1 MADSPS
7 LDPRQYQQ
15 IVNLLK
21 QIRRGYADLGKAN
34 PFNKKTAEEFV
45 KEMGNADDAI
55 ISLVDSLEDVDKQLD
70 SIGNNA
76 KGYFET
82 FIGLNGAIKKQNEA
96 LNVTKRATQAI
107 QGITEKL
114 KNDQEDLE
122 RLDSKALTKLRQKY
136 KIQQSNLKIA
146 NKSLILDKNGNQLS
160 DINLKRRLASKVAQG
175 EITQGHAEMVMEM
188 GKGAVVMDDIDKK
201 IASRIAKEEKI
212 AEQQGLINESFG
224 EAGGLLKNLGL
235 SKYGGIF
242 DDMAKNAS
250 SLTEEM
256 HDQRES
262 SIAFNTELAE
272 AQKSGER
279 MDESMDDVLD
289 DADIKAEVLG
299 KSLAEGAQKFKK
311 EMLLALD
318 VMIFKGIKNGVK
330 EFGESREAL
339 AKTFALGRDEAN
351 DLRSSLIG
359 MANTSGQ
366 MAFNVGDAHKAIQEF
381 NAEIGGAVKLTQDE
395 LKTFSLLSNEFGLTN
410 EQAAVFLKT
419 SKLRGENAE
428 EFTAQL
434 RGQVAV
440 LAAQTGSAVNQ
451 QDVFAEIGNISAAN
465 RLSMEGQGKSL
476 ANAAFQS
483 QKLGLSQAQMEST
496 ANSLLDFESSIA
508 AEMEAELMTG
518 KQLNLEDARRA
529 ALMNDQ
535 EGLAKAIGREIG
547 TAAEFGKMN
556 VMQQNALAK
565 AFGMSRDELAETL
578 QTQEL
583 LGGKFK
589 SMGDA
594 QKKYDDLRKKG
605 LSDEEIAKE
614 LGNDQLA
621 NQLASESSQKR
632 FANSME
638 KLKDKLIPVLDIF
651 AKLLDRIMDG
661 VEMVGNLGNMFDSIG
676 KYMGIISGIR
686 IFARIKAG
694 FGVLKKMLGFLTKIG
709 GAATKVASTLGFG
722 SKVAEGTAKA
732 SGDVAKGLAGSAASG
747 GTKGAAAAGGGMM
760 SSLKGMVSGGASKVG
775 SFFEKLNP
783 VTKLKDALKGVL
795 GKKAL
800 GGTLK
805 SLTKRIPIIGSFIE
819 GIFANSDIKGMIA
832 SGESASDINQAI
844 GERVSEGIG
853 AIVGSAGGM
862 AAVQALNVAPGLGL
876 ALTPV
881 AGIAGDWL
889 GRNLGGFIARS
900 VGAEGL
906 GKIVRNTFYDEE
918 SQAAGIPGDT
928 AEDFIS
934 RPGVPIQKFRADDI
948 ILGGTSLTGGGD
960 NKEVVALLKQ
970 LISAVSSGGDV
981 YLDGAKVGKSLAL
994 ATSNMG

>member
-1 MADSPS
+1 MAKDPN
-7 LDPRQYQQ
+7 LDPKQYQQ

-21 QIRRGYADLGKAN
+21 QIRRGYADLGKTN
-34 PFNKKTAEEFV
+34 PFNKKTAQDFV
-45 KEMGNADDAI
+45 NEMGNANEAI
-55 ISLVDSLEDVDKQLD
+55 IGLVDELDKVDRQLD
-70 SIGNNA
+70 DVGKNA
-76 KGYFET
+76 KAYYET
-82 FIGLNGAIKKQNEA
+82 FIGLNGAIKKQNES
-96 LNVTKRATQAI
+96 LNITKRATQSI
-107 QGITEKL
+107 QGIAEKL

-122 RLDSKALTKLRQKY
+122 RLDSKALTKLRQKL
-136 KIQQSNLKIA
+136 KIQQSNLRIA
-146 NKSLILDKNGNQLS
+146 NKALLVDKNGNQLS
-160 DINLKRRLASKVAQG
+160 DINLQRRLASKVATG

-188 GKGAVVMDDIDKK
+188 GKEAVLLDDIDNKL
-201 IASRIAKEEKI
+201 AARIEKEKKI
-212 AEQQGLINESFG
+212 AEQTEGINRSFG
-224 EAGGLLKNLGL
+224 QAGGLLKNLGL

-242 DDMAKNAS
+242 DDMSKNAE

-256 HDQRES
+256 FDQRES
-262 SIAFNTELAE
+262 SEAFNKELAE
-272 AQKSGER
+272 AQANGER
-279 MDESMDDVLD
+279 LDESTQDILS

-299 KSLAEGAQKFKK
+299 KSLVDGAQKFKK

-318 VMIFKGIKNGVK
+318 VMIFKGIKNGIK

-339 AKTFALGRDEAN
+339 AKTFALGRGEAN
-351 DLRSSLIG
+351 SLRESLIG
-359 MANTSGQ
+359 MANTSGE
-366 MAFNVGDAHKAIQEF
+366 MSFNIGDAHKAIQEF

-410 EQAAVFLKT
+410 EQAANFLKT

-496 ANSLLDFESSIA
+496 ANALLDFESSIA

-529 ALMNDQ
+529 ALMGDQ

-547 TAAEFGKMN
+547 TAAEFGEYN
-556 VMQQNALAK
+556 VLQQESLAK
-565 AFGMSRDELAETL
+565 AFGMSREELAETL
-578 QTQEL
+578 ETQEL

-594 QKKYDDLRKKG
+594 QEKYEKLRKQG
-605 LSDEEIAKE
+605 LSDEEIAVQ

-621 NQLASESSQKR
+621 NQLKSQSAQTR

-638 KLKDKLIPVLDIF
+638 KLKDKLIPVIDIF
-651 AKLLDRIMDG
+651 AKFLDRIMDG
-661 VEMVGNLGNMFDSIG
+661 VELVGNLGGMFDSIG

-694 FGVLKKMLGFLTKIG
+694 FGILKKMLGFLTKIG
-709 GAATKVASTLGFG
+709 SAASSVASTLGFG

-732 SGDVAKGLAGSAASG
+732 GGDVAKGVKSAAG
-747 GTKGAAAAGGGMM
+747 GGAKAAAGGGMLGG
-760 SSLKGMVSGGASKVG
+760 LKGMIKSAGDSKIG
-775 SFFEKLNP
+775 KFFEKLNP
-783 VTKLKDALKGVL
+783 ISRLKDALGGVL
-795 GKKAL
+795 GKQAL

-805 SLTKRIPIIGSFIE
+805 SLTKRIPVVGTFIE

-832 SGESASDINQAI
+832 SGEPTADINQAI
-844 GERVSEGIG
+844 GERVAEGIG
-853 AIVGSAGGM
+853 SIIGSVGGM
-862 AAVQALNVAPGLGL
+862 AAIQALNVAPGLGL

-889 GRNLGGFIARS
+889 GRNLGGFLARS
-900 VGAEGL
+900 IGAEGL
-906 GKIVRNTFYDEE
+906 GGIVRSTFYDKE
-918 SQAAGIPGDT
+918 SQAAGIGGDT

-934 RPGVPIQKFRADDI
+934 RPGQPIQKFRADDI
-948 ILGGTSLTGGGD
+948 IMGGTSLTGGGGSGQV
-960 NKEVVALLKQ
+960 EALLKE
-970 LISAVSSGGDV
+970 LISSVNAGGDV
-981 YLDGAKVGKSLAL
+981 YVDGAKVGKALVL
-994 ATSNMG
+994 ATSRMG